1 MKIDFNFEKRRIK
14 SFAVSMLL
22 TTLLIVID
30 QLTKAI
36 ATDKL
41 KGKPPV
47 PVIEGVFQFR
57 YLTNPGAAFGSLENS
72 RWVFMTFSTVAIIV
86 MLGYLFYASFVNEQT
101 KLYTLSVSTIL
112 AGGIGNMID
121 RTFYGDKLF
130 HGEVVD
136 FLDFCLIDFAV
147 FNFADSCVC
156 VGAGLLILALVLD
169 IIKES
174 RGAKNKRKEK

>member
-1 MKIDFNFEKRRIK
+1 MKIEFNFEKRRIK
-14 SFAVSMLL
+14 NFVIAILL

-47 PVIEGVFQFR
+47 PLIEGVFQFR

-72 RWVFMTFSTVAIIV
+72 RWVFMVFSTLAIIA
-86 MLGYLFYASFVNEQT
+86 MLVYLFYANFVNEQT
-101 KLYTLSVSTIL
+101 KLYNLSVATIL

-121 RTFYGDKLF
+121 RTFYGEKLF
-130 HGEVVD
+130 QGEVVD

-156 VGAGLLILALVLD
+156 VGAGLLILALILD
-169 IIKES
+169 LIKES
-174 RGAKNKRKEK
+174 RAAKSKGKS